1 MIYNMNGN
9 ILNCEQKYIIHQVN
23 CQGNMGAGLA
33 KQLAN
38 KYPEIIKPYKD
49 TCLKNLQSKLL
60 GEVLKTKTKD
70 GKIILNI
77 FGQGYYGAGS
87 KQTNYNALINGLT
100 KIFLNANGDVAI
112 PYKIGC
118 GLAGGNWTKV
128 YKIIEILA
136 EDFKYNIY
144 IYKI

>member
-1 MIYNMNGN
+1 MIYNINGN

-23 CQGNMGAGLA
+23 CQGSMGAGLA

-60 GEVLKTKTKD
+60 GEVLRTKTKD
-70 GKIILNI
+70 GKIILNV
-77 FGQGYYGAGS
+77 FGQGYYGIGS
-87 KQTNYNALINGLT
+87 KQTNYNALIGGLT
-100 KIFLNANGDVAI
+100 KIFLNANGDVAM
-112 PYKIGC
+112 PYKMGC